1 MGPSLGVYKT
11 STHMLSNFIMA
22 TTEQQLLYL
31 SQVPK
36 EKKRWTERV
45 QVMSSVK
52 RGKWKKPIMWEQDE
66 IHIDLHVVWVNKL

>member
-1 MGPSLGVYKT
+1 
-11 STHMLSNFIMA
+11 MA

-36 EKKRWTERV
+36 ETKRWTERV

-52 RGKWKKPIMWEQDE
+52 RGK
-66 IHIDLHVVWVNKL
+66 